1 MKRMFKYA
9 AQALLALA
17 FVGVALAQSV
27 VSVLPGWNQLGNG
40 YHAQI
45 NVPVT
50 FADPTAIESVWKWV
64 PTTGRWAYYSPQL
77 TDGGEAFAASQGFD
91 ALSTITD
98 GEGYWV
104 NAVKSFNFTPSSGT
118 AVATSEFKTGGAL
131 SLSAGWTLVSIGYA
145 KTASGFNN
153 AMRILRWAFTHC
165 M

>member
-1 MKRMFKYA
+1 MIRYA

-17 FVGVALAQSV
+17 LVGVALAQSV

-45 NVPVT
+45 DVPST
-50 FADPTAIESVWKWV
+50 FADAATIESVWKWL
-64 PTTGRWAYYSPQL
+64 PATGKWAYYSPQL
-77 TDGGEAFAASQGFD
+77 ADGGVAFAASQGFD

-104 NAVKSFNFTPSSGT
+104 NAVQGFNFTPPTGT
-118 AVATSEFKTGGAL
+118 AVATSEFKTVGAL
-131 SLSAGWTLVSIGYA
+131 ALSTGWNQVSIGYA

-153 AMRILRWAFTHC
+153 TLSD
-165 M
+165 